1 MPGNAVESASGR
13 NRVIRSRKEKFVKRD
28 EMEIIRAI
36 SVKLD
41 ADTVFFLTY
50 QYHTEKSESILSGRK
65 NDRSKSRYRMVGR
78 VMKVRDVE
86 ELARALHRDENR
98 LKPWKWPDDPS
109 WGGSVLYMLDASNEG
124 FSRWLRLKLRKA
136 IGREEA
142 ARLMK
147 GYRKDTNR
155 KSRTFGK
162 YVVFT
167 PNAVYD
173 TKGYTCTDGTTV
185 DVDDFDALLSKVGQT
200 VCKEIK
206 MKLVGPGHEIRSNP
220 GSPAAGDEAKPGA
233 WTESAVKATGEAGA
247 GNENIRQASG
257 DDEIPTSA
265 A

>member
-1 MPGNAVESASGR
+1 
-13 NRVIRSRKEKFVKRD
+13 
-28 EMEIIRAI
+28 MEIIRAI

-41 ADTVFFLTY
+41 AETVFFLTY

-78 VMKVRDVE
+78 VMKARDVE
-86 ELARALHRDENR
+86 ELARTLHQDENR

-109 WGGSVLYMLDASNEG
+109 WDGSVLYMLDASNEG

-142 ARLMK
+142 AKLMK

-155 KSRTFGK
+155 KSKTFGK

-185 DVDDFDALLSKVGQT
+185 DVDDFDALLTKVGQT

-220 GSPAAGDEAKPGA
+220 GSPTAGDEAKPNAETGNA
-233 WTESAVKATGEAGA
+233 LDAEGEADA
-247 GNENIRQASG
+247 GDESLWRTSG
-257 DDEIPTSA
+257 DDEAPAMTA
-265 A
+265 

>member
-1 MPGNAVESASGR
+1 M
-13 NRVIRSRKEKFVKRD
+13 KRD